1 MTVRL
6 TCLGKWLNTN
16 CLDTRIH
23 EPQGMGGP
31 RSKAEEEVDD
41 FASSGLFS
49 LLQRV
54 SRKSKQT
61 LADVM

>member
-1 MTVRL
+1 MS
-6 TCLGKWLNTN
+6 
-16 CLDTRIH
+16 
-23 EPQGMGGP
+23 GP

-61 LADVM
+61 LADVNNIIYTVIYSKI